1 MPVSSSLIPQIPHE
15 TNYQFQKPVV
25 TFNISPANPAASS
38 ALKQY
43 IVDLIWKFAN
53 GIKCITECNHQPPST
68 KPPHYRNKPKATKRD
83 KWIWALLNRWKGA
96 KGAAEGYKMLPD

>member
-1 MPVSSSLIPQIPHE
+1 MPVSSSLIPQITHE

-53 GIKCITECNHQPPST
+53 GIKCITGWYYHQPPSK
-68 KPPHYRNKPKATKRD
+68 KPPHNRNKPKATKRD
-83 KWIWALLNRWKGA
+83 K
-96 KGAAEGYKMLPD
+96 